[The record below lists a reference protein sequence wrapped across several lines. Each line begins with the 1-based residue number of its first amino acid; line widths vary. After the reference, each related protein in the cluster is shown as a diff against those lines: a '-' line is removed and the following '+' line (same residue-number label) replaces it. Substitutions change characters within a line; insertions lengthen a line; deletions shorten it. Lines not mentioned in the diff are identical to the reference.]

1 MKLWNPTLFLV
12 GIMLCVTLGA
22 IWVFT
27 RPIMPGSWFDMSGRV
42 GRAEA
47 RRVTRTWE
55 IDSPGGKIEVV
66 DIGDRHGVFAHRK
79 RCLTARAVA
88 ASGLCQFVGRRR
100 SRTTRPVVLVRQADE

>member
-1 MKLWNPTLFLV
+1 
-12 GIMLCVTLGA
+12 MLCVTLGA